1 MAKKWDLK
9 TFGIIFEAY
18 KLIGR
23 KIQSNFEK
31 MDFISE
37 TFIFSS
43 IFLL

>member
-9 TFGIIFEAY
+9 TFGSVVEAY
-18 KLIGR
+18 KRIGR
-23 KIQSNFEK
+23 KMQSNFEK

-43 IFLL
+43 IFL

>member
-9 TFGIIFEAY
+9 TFGSVFEAY
-18 KLIGR
+18 KRIGR
-23 KIQSNFEK
+23 KMQSKFEK

-43 IFLL
+43 IFL